1 MPVKTKAKDHSQYM
15 RTTSHHNLTHLHKQ
29 KPPMNDGMKVL
40 IFCGIGLA
48 IAIIV
53 IGLYLSK

>member
-15 RTTSHHNLTHLHKQ
+15 RTTTHHNLTHLHERHL
-29 KPPMNDGMKVL
+29 PMSDGMKVL